1 MDQLGI
7 IGFSCLTKGEYGVRI
22 IESTQKLH
30 LKTRRCI
37 HIYCRCGRRWMNDG
51 GFMIEQYKR
60 LLKKLDYIGK
70 DLNSEL
76 IEKAYRFAMEAHKG
90 QKRNSG
96 APL

>member
-1 MDQLGI
+1 
-7 IGFSCLTKGEYGVRI
+7 
-22 IESTQKLH
+22 
-30 LKTRRCI
+30 
-37 HIYCRCGRRWMNDG
+37 MNDG

-96 APL
+96 APFVTHPLEVAIILADMEMDITTIVAGILHFLHV